1 MSEHTVLPF
10 CYTCRYSSVVER
22 ALRKRTV
29 VGSIP
34 TGGLVLFNLKGAH
47 PPYAQFCRNVGMRE
61 KWNRRG
67 LNPGPSA
74 CKADVIPLH
83 HNPMSPE
90 STRPIEICYGS
101 ITPHQNFLFLNSAKL
116 RKDVVR
122 LRWRSR

>member
-1 MSEHTVLPF
+1 M
-10 CYTCRYSSVVER
+10 VER

-34 TGGLVLFNLKGAH
+34 TGGLLFVCLMVYFFGKFADS
-47 PPYAQFCRNVGMRE
+47 AT

-83 HNPMSPE
+83 HI
-90 STRPIEICYGS
+90 PIFDDDDE
-101 ITPHQNFLFLNSAKL
+101 L
-116 RKDVVR
+116 
-122 LRWRSR
+122 

>member
-1 MSEHTVLPF
+1 MIVYAVLPF
-10 CYTCRYSSVVER
+10 SYTCRYSSVVER

-34 TGGLVLFNLKGAH
+34 TGGFYCLPSESSFSFSH
-47 PPYAQFCRNVGMRE
+47 TNVQIGGKT

-83 HNPMSPE
+83 HNP
-90 STRPIEICYGS
+90 ICG
-101 ITPHQNFLFLNSAKL
+101 HE
-116 RKDVVR
+116 REC
-122 LRWRSR
+122 SRFCLGI